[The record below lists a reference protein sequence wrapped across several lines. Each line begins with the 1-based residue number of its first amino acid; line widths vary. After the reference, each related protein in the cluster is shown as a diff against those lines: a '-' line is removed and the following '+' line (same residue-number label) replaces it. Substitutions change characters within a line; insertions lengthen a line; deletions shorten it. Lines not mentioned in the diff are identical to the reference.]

1 MTTSTKRS
9 QKYPLMRL
17 RSISLTNLAEDSS
30 NEPSNESDETTTTN
44 ASLVC
49 KDKENRRSVFL
60 KTKMKDKVQSAECL
74 SPEGNVSVK
83 DYNQTRSFDEI
94 HDDLKLRE
102 FIESPSYLHR
112 RRSLSLTSI
121 GVLGDQLD
129 ALRGGEGGKK
139 KKVIQVVQ
147 HSLSNFKHRGWRRK
161 SVSLGSE
168 RSVTKDDILDDLEKS
183 SAEQHEEDKEVE
195 KTKEQNEGVNVA
207 TSKIE
212 ALENEMSN
220 TTSRSLELKQI
231 LKKIQ
236 DEIDDKI
243 YQREQLQVRFDR
255 QLRRWENFTELHQDE
270 MTTMKTQ
277 VVHTVNRMESVEYRV
292 YRRTTDLEE
301 YVRNC
306 EATIKEIRKQQHKQ
320 AGDGVEI
327 NGKVLLSKI
336 VGVSVHMF
344 AFLFRVIS
352 STNKNLKYLFLSL
365 MIITTIM
372 MFRWILF
379 SHD

>member
-17 RSISLTNLAEDSS
+17 RSISLTNLAEESS

-49 KDKENRRSVFL
+49 KDEENPRSVLL

-183 SAEQHEEDKEVE
+183 SAEQHEEDNGVE
-195 KTKEQNEGVNVA
+195 NTKEQNEGVNVA

-277 VVHTVNRMESVEYRV
+277 VVHTVNRMESVEYRF

-301 YVRNC
+301 HIRNC
-306 EATIKEIRKQQHKQ
+306 EATIREIAKQQQEQIKDR
-320 AGDGVEI
+320 ADL
-327 NGKVLLSKI
+327 NGKVLLSK
-336 VGVSVHMF
+336 VFGVIVHMF
-344 AFLFRVIS
+344 ALLFKMMAFIRSDGHKWLLIS
-352 STNKNLKYLFLSL
+352 I
-365 MIITTIM
+365 MIITAVMSTY
-372 MFRWILF
+372 ILLTN
-379 SHD
+379 